1 LDEKLETAAKLLDDC
16 AGLVV
21 ELDIYEGKLS
31 GIGTCLGI
39 VFQVQERIYS
49 ERPDLL
55 PQFLKGAYELR
66 KSESKP
72 RRKKK

>member
-1 LDEKLETAAKLLDDC
+1 LLDDC
-16 AGLVV
+16 AGLVA

-39 VFQVQERIYS
+39 LFEVQERVYK
-49 ERPDLL
+49 ERPDLV
-55 PQFLKGAYELR
+55 PQFLKGAYELGER
-66 KSESKP
+66 GSKQ